1 MVLHRIQGKL
11 KDGKLEIEIPDD
23 LREGEYSVLV
33 EVNQPVDT
41 DSKTVESL
49 LSSGLVGAGSDWDIG
64 DSEQWVQE
72 KRRKRREAREQRWT
86 NS

>member
-41 DSKTVESL
+41 PDDDEVRIQFQPKPAEQIQTGGWEHVDIQDSVEW
-49 LSSGLVGAGSDWDIG
+49 V
-64 DSEQWVQE
+64 SEQ
-72 KRRKRREAREQRWT
+72 RRKRREQRE
-86 NS
+86 